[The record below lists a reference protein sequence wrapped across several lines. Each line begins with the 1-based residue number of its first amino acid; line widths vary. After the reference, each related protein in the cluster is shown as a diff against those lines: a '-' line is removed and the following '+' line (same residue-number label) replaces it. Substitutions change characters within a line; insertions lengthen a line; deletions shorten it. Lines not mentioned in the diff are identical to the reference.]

1 LPHSDR
7 LVLVTGATGYVG
19 GRLVPRLLAEG
30 YRVRCMV
37 RDPNRLDVGRWG
49 GAEIVRGD
57 IRDVES
63 LHAAL
68 RGATDAYY
76 LIHSMARGT
85 EDFARQDHEGAA
97 NFRDAAV
104 LGGVGRIIF
113 LGGLAR
119 PGAVLSPH
127 LESRH
132 ETGRILRMGSV
143 PVTEFRASVIV
154 GSGSLSFE
162 LVRSLTER
170 VPLIVAPRWLQTRCQ
185 PIGIRNVLQYL
196 VAALEKPE
204 SAGKILEIGGRDVL
218 SYGEMMKIYARERDL
233 RRWIFSVPLP
243 TWGLSAR
250 LVGMVTPIPA
260 PIVRLLVDSLRNETV
275 VTDFTALELFPL
287 RPMSY
292 TEALRLALQRVQE
305 HDVETVWTG
314 AFSSTPRQLPP
325 PVIFTSA
332 EGLHMEVRQRIVRA
346 TVDKVFDVVAR
357 IGGEEGW
364 FYWNWIWR
372 LRGILDRVVGGVG
385 FRRGRRHPTRLR
397 VGDPLDFWRVEAWD
411 PPRLIRLR
419 AEMRVPGLAW
429 LQFEVVPVG
438 STGVLLKQTAFF
450 EPKGLW
456 GLAYWYAL
464 YPIHRVIFSGM
475 IGEMARR
482 AEQVVA
488 DSGATVRGR

>member
-1 LPHSDR
+1 
-7 LVLVTGATGYVG
+7 VLVTGATGYVG

-30 YRVRCMV
+30 YGVRCMV
-37 RDPNRLDVGRWG
+37 RDPNRIDPDRWRG
-49 GAEIVRGD
+49 VEIVRGD
-57 IRDVES
+57 VQDVDS
-63 LHAAL
+63 LQAAL
-68 RGATDAYY
+68 RGVTDAYY
-76 LIHSMARGT
+76 LIHSMAEGT
-85 EDFARQDHEGAA
+85 QDFARQDHEGAA

-104 LGGVGRIIF
+104 VQRVGRIVY

-132 ETGRILRMGSV
+132 ETGRVLRMGPV

-162 LVRSLTER
+162 LVRSLVER
-170 VPLIVAPRWLQTRCQ
+170 VPLIVAPRWLETRCQ

-196 VAALEKPE
+196 VAALEEPRC
-204 SAGKILEIGGRDVL
+204 AGEILEIGGRDVL
-218 SYGEMMKIYARERDL
+218 SYGEMIQIYARERGL
-233 RRWIFSVPLP
+233 RRWVYSAPLP
-243 TWGLSAR
+243 TWDVSAR

-275 VTDFTALELFPL
+275 VTDFSALELFPI
-287 RPMSY
+287 RPMSF

-314 AFSSTPRQLPP
+314 AFSATPRELPP

-332 EGLHMEVRQRIVRA
+332 DGMHMEVRQRLVRA
-346 TVDKVFDVVAR
+346 TVEKVFDVVAR
-357 IGGEEGW
+357 IGGREGW
-364 FYWNWIWR
+364 YYWNWIWR
-372 LRGILDRVVGGVG
+372 LRGALDRMAGGVG
-385 FRRGRRHPTRLR
+385 FRRGRRHPSRLR
-397 VGDPLDFWRVEAWD
+397 VGDPLDFWRVEAWE

-438 STGVLLKQTAFF
+438 STAVLLKQTAFF

-464 YPIHRVIFSGM
+464 YPIHRIIFSGM
-475 IGEMARR
+475 IDEMVRR
-482 AEQVVA
+482 AERVTA
-488 DSGATVRGR
+488 GA

>member
-1 LPHSDR
+1 MSRSDR

-37 RDPNRLDVGRWG
+37 RDPRRLDARRWEG
-49 GAEIVRGD
+49 VEVVRGD
-57 IRDVES
+57 ILDVDS
-63 LHAAL
+63 LHRAL
-68 RGATDAYY
+68 RGVTDAYY
-76 LIHSMARGT
+76 LIHSMTQGT
-85 EDFARQDHEGAA
+85 EAFARQDHEGAA

-104 LGGVGRIIF
+104 VQRVGRIIY

-119 PGAVLSPH
+119 PDAVLSPH

-132 ETGRILRMGSV
+132 ETGRILRMGPV
-143 PVTEFRASVIV
+143 PVTEFRASAVV

-162 LVRSLTER
+162 LVRTLTER
-170 VPLIVAPRWLQTRCQ
+170 VPFIVAPRWLDTRCQ

-196 VAALEKPE
+196 VAALEEPR
-204 SAGKILEIGGRDVL
+204 SAGKVLEIGGRDVL
-218 SYGEMMKIYARERDL
+218 SYGEMMRIYARERGL
-233 RRWIFSVPLP
+233 RRWVTSAPLP
-243 TWGLSAR
+243 TWGISAR

-260 PIVRLLVDSLRNETV
+260 PIVRLLIDSLQNETV
-275 VTDFTALELFPL
+275 VTDFAAMELFPL
-287 RPMSY
+287 RPMGY
-292 TEALRLALQRVQE
+292 AEALRLALQRVQA

-314 AFSSTPRQLPP
+314 AFSSTPRELPP

-332 EGLHMEVRQRIVRA
+332 EGLNMEVRQRIVRA
-346 TVDKVFDVVAR
+346 TVDKVFSVVAR

-364 FYWNWIWR
+364 FFWNWSWR
-372 LRGILDRVVGGVG
+372 LRGLMDRMVGGVG
-385 FRRGRRHPTRLR
+385 FRRGRRHPTELR
-397 VGDPLDFWRVEAWD
+397 VGDPLDFWRVEEWD

-429 LQFEVVPVG
+429 LQFEVIPMG

-456 GLAYWYAL
+456 GLAYWYSL
-464 YPIHRVIFSGM
+464 YPIHRIIFSGM
-475 IGEMARR
+475 IDEMVRR
-482 AEQVVA
+482 AER
-488 DSGATVRGR
+488 VRE